1 MAGDVDLPQL
11 QSVCLNDSAFQ
22 GDWKMERKGI
32 PTTPYNYKNTL
43 VMKGRYEM
51 MD

>member
-32 PTTPYNYKNTL
+32 PTKPYNYKNTL
-43 VMKGRYEM
+43 VMKGRYGTI
-51 MD
+51 D